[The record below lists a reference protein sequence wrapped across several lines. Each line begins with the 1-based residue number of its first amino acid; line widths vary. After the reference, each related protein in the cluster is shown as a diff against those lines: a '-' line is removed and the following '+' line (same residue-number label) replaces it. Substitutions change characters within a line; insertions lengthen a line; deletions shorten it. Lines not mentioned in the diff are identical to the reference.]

1 MKGGE
6 TVARVLVVED
16 NPTVRDGIEQVLR
29 KAGHGVSAVADAE
42 AALDRCKGEPF
53 DLVITDFK
61 MGGMNGLQLLESI
74 RKQNMPGDPEIMLIT
89 AYGTID
95 IAVEAMK
102 LGAVDFIT
110 KPFDPSEFRVKVE
123 KALETRD
130 LKRQRDAF
138 KAQAEYLREEVEH
151 HFGEI
156 VGKSE
161 AMRGIYESIRKVAE
175 ATSSVYVYGES
186 GTGKELIAR
195 AIHRE
200 SARRDGPFVKVNCSA
215 LAEGLLESELFG
227 HEKGAFTGA
236 IRERKGRF
244 ELAHEGTLFLD
255 EISDIPLST
264 QVKLLRVLQEKEI
277 ERVGGERTIL
287 VDVRIIS
294 ATNRDLAPMV
304 EKGEFREDLF
314 YRLHIIPI
322 EVPPLRERKEDILPL
337 VTHFLEA
344 IGAEMAKP
352 IAGVS
357 DEAMELLM
365 RYDWPGNIRELEN
378 MIERAIVLCEGDRLD
393 ASLFPI
399 NERRAPRPGAA
410 GGLSIPAAGA
420 ITLDDALERIERAMI
435 EDALEKS
442 GGVKTRTA
450 ELLGI
455 KTSALYYK
463 LEKYGLTGGQAS

>member
-1 MKGGE
+1 MTESGA
-6 TVARVLVVED
+6 VARILVVED
-16 NPTVRDGIEQVLR
+16 NPTVREGLEQILR
-29 KAGHGVSAVADAE
+29 RAGHEVVAVSDGD
-42 AALDRCKGEPF
+42 AALRHCRDDRV

-61 MGGMNGLQLLESI
+61 MEGMTGLQLLEAL
-74 RKQNMPGDPEIMLIT
+74 RRQPPAGDPEVMLIT

-110 KPFDPSEFRVKVE
+110 KPFDPNEFKVKVE
-123 KALETRD
+123 KALETRA
-130 LKRQRDAF
+130 LKRERDAF

-156 VGKSE
+156 VGRSPT
-161 AMRGIYESIRKVAE
+161 MRGIYESIRKVAE
-175 ATSSVYVYGES
+175 ATSSVYIYGES

-200 SARRDGPFVKVNCSA
+200 STRRDGPFVKVNCSA
-215 LAEGLLESELFG
+215 LAESLLESELFG

-277 ERVGGERTIL
+277 ERVGGERTIS

-294 ATNRDLAPMV
+294 ATNRDLAPLV
-304 EKGEFREDLF
+304 ERGEFREDLF

-337 VTHFLEA
+337 VTHFMET
-344 IGAEMAKP
+344 ISAEMAKS
-352 IAGVS
+352 IEGVS
-357 DEAMELLM
+357 EEAMDLLM

-378 MIERAIVLCEGDRLD
+378 MIERAIVLCEGNRLE
-393 ASLFPI
+393 AQLFPL
-399 NERRAPRPGAA
+399 NERRAPRTGSGPA
-410 GGLSIPAAGA
+410 LSIPPAGA
-420 ITLDDALERIERAMI
+420 ITLDNALERIERAMI

-442 GGVKTRTA
+442 GGVKTKTA

-463 LEKYGLTGGQAS
+463 LEKYGLTGG

>member
-1 MKGGE
+1 MKDLQAP
-6 TVARVLVVED
+6 ARVLIVED
-16 NPTVRDGIEQVLR
+16 NPTVRDGMEQILR
-29 KAGHGVSAVADAE
+29 KAGHEVIGVSDGA
-42 AALDRCKGEPF
+42 AALEHCQEGPV
-53 DLVITDFK
+53 DLVVTDFK
-61 MGGMNGLQLLESI
+61 MEGMTGLQLLESL
-74 RKQNMPGDPEIMLIT
+74 RRHPVPGDPEVMLIT

-102 LGAVDFIT
+102 LGAVDFLT
-110 KPFDPSEFRVKVE
+110 KPFDTNELRVKVE
-123 KALETRD
+123 KALKTRD
-130 LKRQRDAF
+130 LKRERDAF

-175 ATSSVYVYGES
+175 ANSSVYIYGES

-200 SARRDGPFVKVNCSA
+200 SSRRSGPFIKVNCSS

-277 ERVGGERTIL
+277 ERVGGERTIT

-304 EKGEFREDLF
+304 ERGEFREDLF

-322 EVPPLRERKEDILPL
+322 EVPALRDRKEDILPL
-337 VTHFLEA
+337 VTHFIQTIA
-344 IGAEMAKP
+344 AEMAKP
-352 IAGVS
+352 IAGIT
-357 DEAMELLM
+357 DEAMELLL

-378 MIERAIVLCEGDRLD
+378 MIERAIVLCEGERLD
-393 ASLFPI
+393 AQLFPI
-399 NERRAPRPGAA
+399 NERKVPRSNSATTLNVP
-410 GGLSIPAAGA
+410 PAGA
-420 ITLDDALERIERAMI
+420 ITLDNALESIERAMI

-442 GGVKTRTA
+442 GGVKTKTA

-463 LEKYGLTGGQAS
+463 LEKYGLTSG

>member
-1 MKGGE
+1 MEQILRRAGHEVIAVSDGAAAL
-6 TVARVLVVED
+6 ARCEEGPVDLVV
-16 NPTVRDGIEQVLR
+16 
-29 KAGHGVSAVADAE
+29 
-42 AALDRCKGEPF
+42 
-53 DLVITDFK
+53 TDFK
-61 MGGMNGLQLLESI
+61 MEGMNGLQLLESL
-74 RKQNMPGDPEIMLIT
+74 RKQPVAGDPEVMLIT

-102 LGAVDFIT
+102 LGAVDFLT
-110 KPFDPSEFRVKVE
+110 KPFDTNEFRVKVE
-123 KALETRD
+123 KALKTRD
-130 LKRQRDAF
+130 LKRERDAF

-156 VGKSE
+156 VGKST
-161 AMRGIYESIRKVAE
+161 AMRAIYESIRKVAE
-175 ATSSVYVYGES
+175 ANSSVYIYGES

-200 SARRDGPFVKVNCSA
+200 SSRAGGPFIKVNCSS

-277 ERVGGERTIL
+277 ERVGGERTIT

-304 EKGEFREDLF
+304 EQGDFREDLF

-322 EVPPLRERKEDILPL
+322 HVPPLRERKEDILPL
-337 VTHFLEA
+337 VTHFIHT
-344 IGAEMAKP
+344 IGSEMAKP
-352 IAGVS
+352 ITGIA
-357 DEAMELLM
+357 DEAMELLL
-365 RYDWPGNIRELEN
+365 RYHWPGNIRELEN
-378 MIERAIVLCEGDRLD
+378 MIERAIVLCESERLD
-393 ASLFPI
+393 AQLFPI
-399 NERRAPRPGAA
+399 DERKGPRSNSQAT
-410 GGLSIPAAGA
+410 LSVPPAGA
-420 ITLDDALERIERAMI
+420 ITLDNALESIERAMI
-435 EDALEKS
+435 ADALEKS
-442 GGVKTRTA
+442 GGVKTKTA

-463 LEKYGLTGGQAS
+463 LDKYGLTRG

>member
-1 MKGGE
+1 M
-6 TVARVLVVED
+6 ARILVVED
-16 NPTVRDGIEQVLR
+16 NPTVRDGLEQILR
-29 KAGHGVSAVADAE
+29 RSGHDVAAVSDAS
-42 AALDRCKGEPF
+42 AALERVQEAPV

-61 MGGMNGLQLLESI
+61 MEGMNGLQLLEAL
-74 RKQNMPGDPEIMLIT
+74 RRQPVPGDPEVMLIT

-110 KPFDPSEFRVKVE
+110 KPFDPSEFKVKVE
-123 KALETRD
+123 KALKTRD
-130 LKRQRDAF
+130 LKRERDAF

-156 VGKSE
+156 VGRSA
-161 AMRGIYESIRKVAE
+161 AMRAIYESIRKVAE
-175 ATSSVYVYGES
+175 ATSSVYIYGES

-200 SARRDGPFVKVNCSA
+200 SPRRDGPFVKVNCSS
-215 LAEGLLESELFG
+215 LAESLLESELFG

-244 ELAHEGTLFLD
+244 ELADGGTLFLD

-277 ERVGGERTIL
+277 ERVGGERTIT

-294 ATNRDLAPMV
+294 ATNRDLAPLV
-304 EKGEFREDLF
+304 ERGEFREDLF

-337 VTHFLEA
+337 VTHFIQS

-352 IAGVS
+352 VEGLS
-357 DEAMELLM
+357 DEAMELLI

-378 MIERAIVLCEGDRLD
+378 MIERAIVLCESDRLD
-393 ASLFPI
+393 VQLFPI
-399 NERRAPRPGAA
+399 NERRVPRAGSAA
-410 GGLSIPAAGA
+410 TLSVPPAGA
-420 ITLDDALERIERAMI
+420 ITLDNALEHIERAMI
-435 EDALEKS
+435 EDALEKAN
-442 GGVKTRTA
+442 GVKTKTA

-463 LEKYGLTGGQAS
+463 LEKYGLSGG

>member
-1 MKGGE
+1 MKDG
-6 TVARVLVVED
+6 TAPARVLVVED
-16 NPTVRDGIEQVLR
+16 NPTVRDGLEQILR
-29 KAGHGVSAVADAE
+29 RAGHEVVAVQDAM
-42 AALDRCKGEPF
+42 AALKYCQEEPV

-61 MGGMNGLQLLESI
+61 MEGMTGLELLETLRREPVPS
-74 RKQNMPGDPEIMLIT
+74 DPEVMLIT

-110 KPFDPSEFRVKVE
+110 KPFDTSEFKVKVE
-123 KALETRD
+123 KALETRA
-130 LKRQRDAF
+130 LKRERDAF

-156 VGKSE
+156 VGRS
-161 AMRGIYESIRKVAE
+161 ASMRGIYESIRKVAE
-175 ATSSVYVYGES
+175 ATSSVYIYGES

-200 SARRDGPFVKVNCSA
+200 SARREGPFVKVNCSA

-277 ERVGGERTIL
+277 ERVGGERTIT

-294 ATNRDLAPMV
+294 ATNRDLAPLV
-304 EKGEFREDLF
+304 ETGAFREDLF

-337 VTHFLEA
+337 VTHFITA
-344 IGAEMAKP
+344 IGAEMAKT
-352 IAGVS
+352 IEGVS
-357 DEAMELLM
+357 DEAMELLL
-365 RYDWPGNIRELEN
+365 RYEWPGNIRELEN
-378 MIERAIVLCEGDRLD
+378 MIERAIVLCEGSVLE
-393 ASLFPI
+393 APLFPL
-399 NERRAPRPGAA
+399 NERRAPRAGAA
-410 GGLSIPAAGA
+410 ATLSIPPAGA
-420 ITLDDALERIERAMI
+420 ITLDNALERIERAMI

-442 GGVKTRTA
+442 NGVKTKTA

-463 LEKYGLTGGQAS
+463 LEKYGLSGG

>member
-1 MKGGE
+1 VKDLQG
-6 TVARVLVVED
+6 TARILVVED
-16 NPTVRDGIEQVLR
+16 NPTVRDGMEQILR
-29 KAGHGVSAVADAE
+29 KAGHEVLAVSDGA
-42 AALDRCKGEPF
+42 AALERCQEGPV
-53 DLVITDFK
+53 DLVVTDFK
-61 MGGMNGLQLLESI
+61 MDGMNGLELLESL
-74 RKQNMPGDPEIMLIT
+74 RRQPVPGDPEVMLIT

-102 LGAVDFIT
+102 LGAVDFLT
-110 KPFDPSEFRVKVE
+110 KPFDANEFRVKVE
-123 KALETRD
+123 KALKTRD
-130 LKRQRDAF
+130 LKRERDAF

-156 VGKSE
+156 VGKSA
-161 AMRGIYESIRKVAE
+161 AMREIYESIRKVAE
-175 ATSSVYVYGES
+175 ANSSVYIYGES

-200 SARRDGPFVKVNCSA
+200 STRSSGPFIKVNCSS

-244 ELAHEGTLFLD
+244 ELAHGGTLFLD

-277 ERVGGERTIL
+277 ERVGGERTIT

-304 EKGEFREDLF
+304 ERGEFREDLF

-322 EVPPLRERKEDILPL
+322 EVPPLRDRKEDILPL
-337 VTHFLEA
+337 VTHFIHTIA
-344 IGAEMAKP
+344 AEMAKP
-352 IAGVS
+352 IVGIT
-357 DEAMELLM
+357 DEAMKLLM

-378 MIERAIVLCEGDRLD
+378 MIERAIVLCEGEQLD
-393 ASLFPI
+393 AQLFPI
-399 NERRAPRPGAA
+399 NERKGPRSNSATT
-410 GGLSIPAAGA
+410 LNVPAAGA
-420 ITLDDALERIERAMI
+420 ITLDNALESIERAMI

-442 GGVKTRTA
+442 GGVKTKTA

-463 LEKYGLTGGQAS
+463 LEKYGLTSG

>member
-1 MKGGE
+1 VKELQG
-6 TVARVLVVED
+6 TARILVVED
-16 NPTVRDGIEQVLR
+16 NPTVRDGMEQILR
-29 KAGHGVSAVADAE
+29 KAGHEVLAVSDGA
-42 AALDRCKGEPF
+42 AALERCQEGPV
-53 DLVITDFK
+53 DLVVTDFK
-61 MGGMNGLQLLESI
+61 MDGMNGLELLESL
-74 RKQNMPGDPEIMLIT
+74 RRQPVPGDPEVMLIT

-102 LGAVDFIT
+102 LGAVDFLT
-110 KPFDPSEFRVKVE
+110 KPFDANEFRVKVE
-123 KALETRD
+123 KALKTRD
-130 LKRQRDAF
+130 LKRERDAF

-156 VGKSE
+156 VGKSA
-161 AMRGIYESIRKVAE
+161 AMREIYESIRKVAE
-175 ATSSVYVYGES
+175 ANSSVYVYGES

-200 SARRDGPFVKVNCSA
+200 STRSGGPFIKVNCSS

-277 ERVGGERTIL
+277 ERVGGERTIT

-304 EKGEFREDLF
+304 ERGEFREDLF

-322 EVPPLRERKEDILPL
+322 EVPPLRDRKEDILPL
-337 VTHFLEA
+337 VTHFIHTIA
-344 IGAEMAKP
+344 AEMAKP
-352 IAGVS
+352 IVGIT
-357 DEAMELLM
+357 DEAMALLM

-378 MIERAIVLCEGDRLD
+378 MIERAIVLCEGERLD
-393 ASLFPI
+393 AQLFPI
-399 NERRAPRPGAA
+399 NERKGPRTNSATT
-410 GGLSIPAAGA
+410 LNVPAAGA
-420 ITLDDALERIERAMI
+420 ITLDNALESIERAMI

-442 GGVKTRTA
+442 GGVKTKTA

-463 LEKYGLTGGQAS
+463 LEKYGLTSG

>member
-1 MKGGE
+1 M
-6 TVARVLVVED
+6 TRVLIVED
-16 NPTVRDGIEQVLR
+16 NPTVRDGLEQILR
-29 KAGHGVSAVADAE
+29 RAGHEVVAVSDGAT
-42 AALDRCKGEPF
+42 ALERCQEEPF

-61 MGGMNGLQLLESI
+61 MEGMNGLQLLESL
-74 RKQNMPGDPEIMLIT
+74 RQKPVPGDPEVMLIT

-110 KPFDPSEFRVKVE
+110 KPFDPNEFKVKVE
-123 KALETRD
+123 KALNTRA
-130 LKRQRDAF
+130 LKRERDAF

-156 VGKSE
+156 VGRSA

-277 ERVGGERTIL
+277 ERVGGERTIT

-304 EKGEFREDLF
+304 EQGQFREDLF

-322 EVPPLRERKEDILPL
+322 EVPPLRERREDILPL
-337 VTHFLEA
+337 VTHFIQT
-344 IGAEMAKP
+344 IGAEMAK
-352 IAGVS
+352 AVTGVS

-378 MIERAIVLCEGDRLD
+378 MIERAIVLCEAERLEVH
-393 ASLFPI
+393 LFPI
-399 NERRAPRPGAA
+399 NERRVPRASPGAA
-410 GGLSIPAAGA
+410 TLSVPPVGA
-420 ITLDDALERIERAMI
+420 ITLDNALERIERAMI

-442 GGVKTRTA
+442 GGVKTKTA

-463 LEKYGLTGGQAS
+463 LEKYGLTSG

>member
-1 MKGGE
+1 VKDLQG
-6 TVARVLVVED
+6 TARILVVED
-16 NPTVRDGIEQVLR
+16 NPTVRDGMEQILR
-29 KAGHGVSAVADAE
+29 KAGHEVLAVSDGA
-42 AALDRCKGEPF
+42 AALERCQEAPV
-53 DLVITDFK
+53 DLVVTDFK
-61 MGGMNGLQLLESI
+61 MDGMTGLELLESL
-74 RKQNMPGDPEIMLIT
+74 RRQPVPGDPEVMLIT

-102 LGAVDFIT
+102 LGAIDFLT
-110 KPFDPSEFRVKVE
+110 KPFDPNEFRVKVE
-123 KALETRD
+123 KALKTRD
-130 LKRQRDAF
+130 LKRERDAF

-156 VGKSE
+156 VGRS
-161 AMRGIYESIRKVAE
+161 ASMREIYESIRKVAE
-175 ATSSVYVYGES
+175 ANSSVYVYGES

-200 SARRDGPFVKVNCSA
+200 STRSGGPFIKVNCSS

-277 ERVGGERTIL
+277 ERVGGERTIT

-304 EKGEFREDLF
+304 ERGEFREDLF

-337 VTHFLEA
+337 VTHF
-344 IGAEMAKP
+344 IHTITTEMAKP
-352 IAGVS
+352 IAGIT

-378 MIERAIVLCEGDRLD
+378 MIERAIVLCEGERLD
-393 ASLFPI
+393 AQLFPI
-399 NERRAPRPGAA
+399 NERKGPRSNSATTLNVP
-410 GGLSIPAAGA
+410 PAGA
-420 ITLDDALERIERAMI
+420 ITLDNALESIERAMI

-442 GGVKTRTA
+442 GGVKTKTA

-463 LEKYGLTGGQAS
+463 LEKYGLTSG

>member
-1 MKGGE
+1 
-6 TVARVLVVED
+6 
-16 NPTVRDGIEQVLR
+16 
-29 KAGHGVSAVADAE
+29 
-42 AALDRCKGEPF
+42 
-53 DLVITDFK
+53 
-61 MGGMNGLQLLESI
+61 
-74 RKQNMPGDPEIMLIT
+74 MLIT

-110 KPFDPSEFRVKVE
+110 KPFDPSEFKVKVE
-123 KALETRD
+123 KALKTRD
-130 LKRQRDAF
+130 LKRERDAF

-156 VGKSE
+156 VGRSA
-161 AMRGIYESIRKVAE
+161 AMRAIYESIRKVAE
-175 ATSSVYVYGES
+175 ATSSVYIYGES

-200 SARRDGPFVKVNCSA
+200 SPRRDGPFVKVNCSS
-215 LAEGLLESELFG
+215 LAESLLESELFG

-244 ELAHEGTLFLD
+244 ELADGGTLFLD

-277 ERVGGERTIL
+277 ERVGGERTIT

-294 ATNRDLAPMV
+294 ATNRDLAPLV
-304 EKGEFREDLF
+304 ERGEFREDLF

-337 VTHFLEA
+337 VTHFIQS

-352 IAGVS
+352 VEGLS
-357 DEAMELLM
+357 DEAMELLI

-378 MIERAIVLCEGDRLD
+378 MIERAIVLCESNRLD
-393 ASLFPI
+393 VQLFPI
-399 NERRAPRPGAA
+399 NERRVPRA
-410 GGLSIPAAGA
+410 GSATTLSVPPAGA
-420 ITLDDALERIERAMI
+420 ITLDNALEHIERAMI
-435 EDALEKS
+435 EDALEKAN
-442 GGVKTRTA
+442 GVKTKTA

-463 LEKYGLTGGQAS
+463 LEKYGLSGG

>member
-1 MKGGE
+1 M
-6 TVARVLVVED
+6 T
-16 NPTVRDGIEQVLR
+16 
-29 KAGHGVSAVADAE
+29 
-42 AALDRCKGEPF
+42 
-53 DLVITDFK
+53 
-61 MGGMNGLQLLESI
+61 GLQLLETL
-74 RKQNMPGDPEIMLIT
+74 RRQPVPGDPEVMLIT

-110 KPFDPSEFRVKVE
+110 KPFDTSEFKVKVE
-123 KALETRD
+123 KALETRA
-130 LKRQRDAF
+130 LKRERDAF

-156 VGKSE
+156 VGRSGS
-161 AMRGIYESIRKVAE
+161 MRGIYESIRKVAE
-175 ATSSVYVYGES
+175 ATSSVYIYGES

-200 SARRDGPFVKVNCSA
+200 SARREGPFVKVNCSA

-277 ERVGGERTIL
+277 ERVGGERTIT

-294 ATNRDLAPMV
+294 ATNRDLAPLV
-304 EKGEFREDLF
+304 ETGAFREDLF

-337 VTHFLEA
+337 VTHF
-344 IGAEMAKP
+344 ITSISAEMAKS
-352 IAGVS
+352 IEGVS

-365 RYDWPGNIRELEN
+365 RYEWPGNIRELEN
-378 MIERAIVLCEGDRLD
+378 MIERAIVLCEGNVLE
-393 ASLFPI
+393 AQLFPL
-399 NERRAPRPGAA
+399 NERRAPRAGAA
-410 GGLSIPAAGA
+410 ATLSVPPVGA
-420 ITLDDALERIERAMI
+420 ITLDNALERIERAMI

-442 GGVKTRTA
+442 NGVKTKTA

-463 LEKYGLTGGQAS
+463 LEKYGLSGG

>member
-1 MKGGE
+1 M
-6 TVARVLVVED
+6 ARILVVED
-16 NPTVRDGIEQVLR
+16 NPTVRDGLEQILR
-29 KAGHGVSAVADAE
+29 RSGHDVAAVSDAS
-42 AALDRCKGEPF
+42 AALERVQEAPV

-61 MGGMNGLQLLESI
+61 MEGMNGLQLLEAL
-74 RKQNMPGDPEIMLIT
+74 RRQPVPGDPEVMLIT

-110 KPFDPSEFRVKVE
+110 KPFDPSEFKVKVE
-123 KALETRD
+123 KALKTRD
-130 LKRQRDAF
+130 LKRERDAF

-156 VGKSE
+156 VGRSA
-161 AMRGIYESIRKVAE
+161 AMRAIYESIRKVAE
-175 ATSSVYVYGES
+175 ATSSVYIYGES

-200 SARRDGPFVKVNCSA
+200 SPRRDGPFVKVNCSS
-215 LAEGLLESELFG
+215 LAESLLESELFG

-244 ELAHEGTLFLD
+244 ELADGGTLFLD

-277 ERVGGERTIL
+277 ERVGGERTIT

-294 ATNRDLAPMV
+294 ATNRDLAPLV
-304 EKGEFREDLF
+304 ERGEFREDLF

-337 VTHFLEA
+337 VTHFIQS

-352 IAGVS
+352 VEGLS
-357 DEAMELLM
+357 DEAMELLI

-378 MIERAIVLCEGDRLD
+378 MIERAIVLCESDRLD
-393 ASLFPI
+393 VQLFPI
-399 NERRAPRPGAA
+399 NERRVPRA
-410 GGLSIPAAGA
+410 GSATTLSVPPAGA
-420 ITLDDALERIERAMI
+420 ITLDNALEHIERAMI
-435 EDALEKS
+435 EDALEKAN
-442 GGVKTRTA
+442 GVKTKTA

-463 LEKYGLTGGQAS
+463 LEKYGLSGG

>member
-1 MKGGE
+1 MSEE
-6 TVARVLVVED
+6 THSARVLVVED
-16 NPTVRDGIEQVLR
+16 NPTVREGIEQVLSR
-29 KAGHGVSAVADAE
+29 VGHDVTAVPDGE
-42 AALDRCKGEPF
+42 AALKLCREETF

-61 MGGMNGLQLLESI
+61 MEGMNGLQLLESI
-74 RKQNMPGDPEIMLIT
+74 REEPTPGDPEVMLIT

-95 IAVEAMK
+95 IAVDAMK
-102 LGAVDFIT
+102 MGAVDFIT
-110 KPFDPSEFRVKVE
+110 KPFDPGEFKVKVE

-130 LKRQRDAF
+130 LKRERDAL

-156 VGKSE
+156 IGRSP
-161 AMRGIYESIRKVAE
+161 AMRDIYDSIRKVAE

-244 ELAHEGTLFLD
+244 ELADGGTLFLD
-255 EISDIPLST
+255 EIADIPLST

-277 ERVGGERTIL
+277 ERVGGERTIT

-294 ATNRDLAPMV
+294 ATNRDLAPLV
-304 EKGEFREDLF
+304 SSGEFREDLF

-322 EVPPLRERKEDILPL
+322 EVPPLRDRKEDILPL
-337 VTHFLEA
+337 VTHFIHTIA
-344 IGAEMAKP
+344 AEMAKSVE
-352 IAGVS
+352 GVT
-357 DEAMELLM
+357 DRALELLM
-365 RYDWPGNIRELEN
+365 SYEWPGNIRELEN
-378 MIERAIVLCEGDRLD
+378 MIERAIVLCDSDRLD
-393 ASLFPI
+393 VDLFPI
-399 NERRAPRPGAA
+399 DENRASRA
-410 GGLSIPAAGA
+410 GSVSTLSVPPAGA
-420 ITLDDALERIERAMI
+420 ISLDDALEHIERTMI
-435 EDALEKS
+435 QDALEKS
-442 GGVKTRTA
+442 GGVKTKTA

-463 LEKYGLTGGQAS
+463 LEKYGLSGG

>member
-1 MKGGE
+1 MKELQG
-6 TVARVLVVED
+6 TARILVVED
-16 NPTVRDGIEQVLR
+16 NPTVRDGMEQILR
-29 KAGHGVSAVADAE
+29 KAGHEVLAVSDGA
-42 AALDRCKGEPF
+42 AALERCQEGPV
-53 DLVITDFK
+53 DLVVTDFK
-61 MGGMNGLQLLESI
+61 MDGMNGLELLESL
-74 RKQNMPGDPEIMLIT
+74 RRQPVPGDPEVMLIT

-102 LGAVDFIT
+102 LGAVDFLT
-110 KPFDPSEFRVKVE
+110 KPFDANEFRVKVE
-123 KALETRD
+123 KALKTRD
-130 LKRQRDAF
+130 LKRERDAF

-156 VGKSE
+156 VGKSA
-161 AMRGIYESIRKVAE
+161 AMREIYESIRKVAE
-175 ATSSVYVYGES
+175 ANSSVYVYGES

-200 SARRDGPFVKVNCSA
+200 STRSGGPFIKVNCSS

-277 ERVGGERTIL
+277 ERVGGERTIT

-304 EKGEFREDLF
+304 ERGEFREDLF

-322 EVPPLRERKEDILPL
+322 EVPPLRDRKEDILPL
-337 VTHFLEA
+337 VTHFIHTIA
-344 IGAEMAKP
+344 AEMAKP
-352 IAGVS
+352 IVGIT
-357 DEAMELLM
+357 DEAMALLM

-378 MIERAIVLCEGDRLD
+378 MIERAIVLCEGERLD
-393 ASLFPI
+393 AQLFPI
-399 NERRAPRPGAA
+399 NERKGPRTNSATT
-410 GGLSIPAAGA
+410 LNVPAAGA
-420 ITLDDALERIERAMI
+420 ITLDNALESIERAMI

-442 GGVKTRTA
+442 GGVKTKTA

-463 LEKYGLTGGQAS
+463 LEKYGLTSG

>member
-1 MKGGE
+1 VKELQG
-6 TVARVLVVED
+6 TARILVVED
-16 NPTVRDGIEQVLR
+16 NPTVRDGMEQILR
-29 KAGHGVSAVADAE
+29 KAGHEVLAVSDGD
-42 AALDRCKGEPF
+42 AALERCQEGLV
-53 DLVITDFK
+53 DLVVTDFK
-61 MGGMNGLQLLESI
+61 MDGMNGLELLESL
-74 RKQNMPGDPEIMLIT
+74 RRQPVPGDPEVMLIT

-102 LGAVDFIT
+102 LGAVDFLT
-110 KPFDPSEFRVKVE
+110 KPFDANEFRVKVE
-123 KALETRD
+123 KALKTRD
-130 LKRQRDAF
+130 LKRERDAF

-156 VGKSE
+156 VGKSA
-161 AMRGIYESIRKVAE
+161 AMREIYESIRKVAE
-175 ATSSVYVYGES
+175 ANSSVYVYGES

-200 SARRDGPFVKVNCSA
+200 STRSGGPFIKVNCSS

-277 ERVGGERTIL
+277 ERVGGERTIT

-304 EKGEFREDLF
+304 ERGEFREDLF

-322 EVPPLRERKEDILPL
+322 EVPPLRDRKEDILPL
-337 VTHFLEA
+337 VTHFIHTIA
-344 IGAEMAKP
+344 AEMAKP
-352 IAGVS
+352 IVGIT
-357 DEAMELLM
+357 DEAMALLM

-378 MIERAIVLCEGDRLD
+378 MIERAIVLCEGERLD
-393 ASLFPI
+393 AQLFPI
-399 NERRAPRPGAA
+399 NERKGPRTNSATT
-410 GGLSIPAAGA
+410 LNVPAAGA
-420 ITLDDALERIERAMI
+420 ITLDNALESIERAMI

-442 GGVKTRTA
+442 GGVKTKTA

-463 LEKYGLTGGQAS
+463 LEKYGLTSG

>member
-1 MKGGE
+1 MKDG
-6 TVARVLVVED
+6 TAPARVLVVED
-16 NPTVRDGIEQVLR
+16 NPTVRDGLEQILR
-29 KAGHGVSAVADAE
+29 RAGHEVVAVEDAE
-42 AALDRCKGEPF
+42 AALRHCQEGPV

-61 MGGMNGLQLLESI
+61 MEGMTGLQLLEI
-74 RKQNMPGDPEIMLIT
+74 LRRQPVPGDPEVMLIT

-110 KPFDPSEFRVKVE
+110 KPFDTSEFKVKVE
-123 KALETRD
+123 KALETRA
-130 LKRQRDAF
+130 LKRERDAF

-156 VGKSE
+156 VGQSGS
-161 AMRGIYESIRKVAE
+161 MRGIYESIRKVAE
-175 ATSSVYVYGES
+175 ATSSVYIYGES

-200 SARRDGPFVKVNCSA
+200 SARREGPFVKVNCSA

-277 ERVGGERTIL
+277 ERVGGERTIT

-294 ATNRDLAPMV
+294 ATNRDLAPLV
-304 EKGEFREDLF
+304 ETGAFREDLF

-322 EVPPLRERKEDILPL
+322 EVPPLRDRKEDILPL
-337 VTHFLEA
+337 VTHF
-344 IGAEMAKP
+344 ITSISAEMAKS
-352 IAGVS
+352 IEGVS

-365 RYDWPGNIRELEN
+365 RYEWPGNIRELEN
-378 MIERAIVLCEGDRLD
+378 MIERAIVLCEGNVLE
-393 ASLFPI
+393 AQLFPL
-399 NERRAPRPGAA
+399 NERRAPRAGAA
-410 GGLSIPAAGA
+410 ATLSVPPVGA
-420 ITLDDALERIERAMI
+420 ITLDNALERIERAMI

-442 GGVKTRTA
+442 NGVKTKTA

-463 LEKYGLTGGQAS
+463 LEKYGLSGG

>member
-1 MKGGE
+1 MSEPTRK
-6 TVARVLVVED
+6 ARILVVED
-16 NPTVRDGIEQVLR
+16 NLTVREGIEQVLER
-29 KAGHGVSAVADAE
+29 AGHEVDAVQDGD
-42 AALDRCKGEPF
+42 AALRKCREEPM

-61 MGGMNGLQLLESI
+61 MEGMNGLQLLEAI
-74 RKQNMPGDPEIMLIT
+74 RGEPIPGDPEVMLIT

-95 IAVEAMK
+95 IAVDAMK

-110 KPFDPSEFRVKVE
+110 KPFDPSEFKVKVD
-123 KALETRD
+123 KALATRD
-130 LKRQRDAF
+130 LKRERDAF

-156 VGKSE
+156 VGRSA
-161 AMRGIYESIRKVAE
+161 AMREIYDSIRKVAE

-200 SARRDGPFVKVNCSA
+200 SARRDAPFIKVNCSA

-244 ELAHEGTLFLD
+244 ELAHRGTLFLD

-277 ERVGGERTIL
+277 ERVGGERTIT

-294 ATNRDLAPMV
+294 ATNRDLTPLV
-304 EKGEFREDLF
+304 ERGEFREDLF

-322 EVPPLRERKEDILPL
+322 EIPSLRDRKEDIQPL
-337 VTHFLEA
+337 VTHFIRA

-352 IAGVS
+352 VEGVS

-378 MIERAIVLCEGDRLD
+378 MIERAIVLCESDRLE
-393 ASLFPI
+393 AHLFPI
-399 NERRAPRPGAA
+399 DERRAPRANSVA
-410 GGLSIPAAGA
+410 TLSVPPAGA
-420 ITLDDALERIERAMI
+420 ITLDNALEHIERAMI

-442 GGVKTRTA
+442 GGVKTKTA

-463 LEKYGLTGGQAS
+463 LEKYGLSGG

>member
-1 MKGGE
+1 
-6 TVARVLVVED
+6 VAAVED
-16 NPTVRDGIEQVLR
+16 AETALR
-29 KAGHGVSAVADAE
+29 HCQEGPV
-42 AALDRCKGEPF
+42 

-61 MGGMNGLQLLESI
+61 MEGMTGLQLLETL
-74 RKQNMPGDPEIMLIT
+74 RRQPVPGDPEVMLIT

-110 KPFDPSEFRVKVE
+110 KPFDTSEFKVKVE
-123 KALETRD
+123 KALETRA
-130 LKRQRDAF
+130 LKRERDAF

-156 VGKSE
+156 VGRSGS
-161 AMRGIYESIRKVAE
+161 MRGIYESIRKVAE
-175 ATSSVYVYGES
+175 ATSSVYIYGES

-200 SARRDGPFVKVNCSA
+200 SARREGPFVKVNCSA

-277 ERVGGERTIL
+277 ERVGGERTIT

-294 ATNRDLAPMV
+294 ATNRDLAPLV
-304 EKGEFREDLF
+304 ETGAFREDLF

-322 EVPPLRERKEDILPL
+322 EVPPLRDRKEDILPL
-337 VTHFLEA
+337 VTHF
-344 IGAEMAKP
+344 ITSISAEMAKS
-352 IAGVS
+352 IEGVS

-378 MIERAIVLCEGDRLD
+378 MIERAIVLCEGNVLE
-393 ASLFPI
+393 AQLFPL
-399 NERRAPRPGAA
+399 NERRAPRAGAA
-410 GGLSIPAAGA
+410 ATLSVPPVGA
-420 ITLDDALERIERAMI
+420 ITLDNALERIERAMI

-442 GGVKTRTA
+442 NGVKTKTA

-463 LEKYGLTGGQAS
+463 LEKYGLSGG

>member
-1 MKGGE
+1 VKDLQG
-6 TVARVLVVED
+6 TARILVVED
-16 NPTVRDGIEQVLR
+16 NPTVRDGMEQILR
-29 KAGHGVSAVADAE
+29 KAGHEVLAVSDGA
-42 AALDRCKGEPF
+42 AALERCQEAPV
-53 DLVITDFK
+53 DLVVTDFK
-61 MGGMNGLQLLESI
+61 MDGMTGLELLESL
-74 RKQNMPGDPEIMLIT
+74 RRQPVPGDPEVMLIT

-102 LGAVDFIT
+102 LGAIDFLT
-110 KPFDPSEFRVKVE
+110 KPFDPNEFRVKVE
-123 KALETRD
+123 KALKTRD
-130 LKRQRDAF
+130 LKRERDAF

-156 VGKSE
+156 VGRS
-161 AMRGIYESIRKVAE
+161 ASMREIYESIRKVAE
-175 ATSSVYVYGES
+175 ANSSVYVYGES

-200 SARRDGPFVKVNCSA
+200 STRSGGPFIKVNCSS

-277 ERVGGERTIL
+277 ERVGGERTIT

-304 EKGEFREDLF
+304 ERGEFREDLF

-337 VTHFLEA
+337 VTHFIHA
-344 IGAEMAKP
+344 ITTEMAKP
-352 IAGVS
+352 IAGIT

-378 MIERAIVLCEGDRLD
+378 MIERAIVLCEGERLD
-393 ASLFPI
+393 AQLFPI
-399 NERRAPRPGAA
+399 NERKGPRSNSATTLNVP
-410 GGLSIPAAGA
+410 PAGA
-420 ITLDDALERIERAMI
+420 ITLDNALESIERAMI

-442 GGVKTRTA
+442 GGVKTKTA

-463 LEKYGLTGGQAS
+463 LEKYGLTSG